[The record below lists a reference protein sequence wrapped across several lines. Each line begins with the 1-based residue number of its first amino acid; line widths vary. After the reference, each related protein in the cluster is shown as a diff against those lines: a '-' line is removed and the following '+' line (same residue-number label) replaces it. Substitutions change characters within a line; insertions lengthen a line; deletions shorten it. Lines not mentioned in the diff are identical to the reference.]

1 MKDENVAIE
10 YKKSLSL
17 LKEGVISLSSMLNK
31 NHSGELYF
39 GITPDKKLLNSI
51 FRKRLFPTF
60 PMKFEPTL
68 SHYQGIWRLKPSR
81 LKGSM

>member
-10 YKKSLSL
+10 YKKSLSQ

-39 GITPDKKLLNSI
+39 GITPDKKP
-51 FRKRLFPTF
+51 FRRF
-60 PMKFEPTL
+60 
-68 SHYQGIWRLKPSR
+68 Q
-81 LKGSM
+81 